1 MKLCSIFDD
10 ILWFNTLGKKEKK
23 KKRKKE
29 KEKRKWHVSLWTP
42 LDLVDDF
49 LLMLKISSWK

>member
-23 KKRKKE
+23 KEKEERKRKK
-29 KEKRKWHVSLWTP
+29 KMACQS
-42 LDLVDDF
+42 VDTIRF
-49 LLMLKISSWK
+49 GG

>member
-23 KKRKKE
+23 RKGRKKKK
-29 KEKRKWHVSLWTP
+29 KENGMSACGHH
-42 LDLVDDF
+42 
-49 LLMLKISSWK
+49 